1 MSGGVFG
8 REYAAAYDDLYG
20 DKEYAA
26 ECDVVE
32 RAFMRYGLGQVRR
45 VLDLGCGTG
54 GHAVPLAQRGY
65 EVVGVD
71 RAADMLERAR
81 KQANSARFVLGDI
94 TSVDLGETFDAALMM
109 FAVLG
114 YQVTNA
120 DALAALKTA
129 RRHLRP
135 GGLAFCDLWYGPAVL
150 AERPS
155 DRVKIVQ
162 TPTGQLIRAASG
174 ELDSRRNVCT
184 VRYHVWRIDDGRL
197 SSDLREQHA
206 MRYFFGPELELLL
219 STAGLELVRL
229 GAFPVFED
237 EPSER
242 TWNVALVARAV

>member
-1 MSGGVFG
+1 VFG

-20 DKEYAA
+20 DKDYAA

-32 RAFMRYGLGQVRR
+32 RAFMRYGLGQVRS

-54 GHAVPLAQRGY
+54 GHTVPLAHRGY

-81 KQANSARFVLGDI
+81 KQASSARFVLGDI

-120 DALAALKTA
+120 DALAALQTA

-135 GGLAFCDLWYGPAVL
+135 GGLVFCDLWYGPAVL

-174 ELDSRRNVCT
+174 DLDSRRNVCT

-229 GAFPVFED
+229 GGFPVFED